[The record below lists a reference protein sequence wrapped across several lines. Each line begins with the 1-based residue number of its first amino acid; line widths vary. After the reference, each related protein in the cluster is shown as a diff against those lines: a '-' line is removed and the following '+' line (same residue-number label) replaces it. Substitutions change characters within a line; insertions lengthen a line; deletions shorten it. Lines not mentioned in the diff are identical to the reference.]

1 VATVFRAKKVV
12 TMAGPVIENG
22 AVAITGDRISAV
34 GSWRELQSL
43 GGNLINLGD
52 VALLP
57 GLINS
62 HCHLDY
68 TILAGRLPPQPSF
81 ADWIR
86 QINSARRELTAE
98 DYLRSIANGISEAQ
112 RWGTTSVA
120 NVESM
125 PEILSRL
132 PRPPLRIWWF
142 AELIDVQPRCTSNEL
157 VGNAT
162 SISQDK
168 NDWLGGFGL
177 SPHAP
182 YTVSPE
188 LLREAVVVARR
199 NHLRLTM
206 HLAESDEEMEMFSKG
221 RGRLFDLLQG
231 LGRTMEDC
239 QQNKTPLALMLDR
252 VTLDDRWIVVHLN
265 ELTESDFDRLAQG
278 PHFHIAHCP
287 GSGRYFQHRPFALR
301 RLLDMGFN
309 ICLGTDSLASN
320 SSLSLFAEMRILRQG
335 FPWLEREQILRMAT
349 VNGARALGEENS
361 VGKISEGFYADLIA
375 IPLRQTAEVY
385 EQIIDFDQEVPWMM
399 LAGQV
404 QRANR

>member
-12 TMAGPVIENG
+12 TMVGPVIENG

-34 GSWRELQSL
+34 GFWRELQSL
-43 GGNLINLGD
+43 GGNVINLGD

-68 TILAGRLPPQPSF
+68 TVLAGRLPPQPSF

-86 QINSARRELTAE
+86 QINSTRRELTAG
-98 DYLRSIANGISEAQ
+98 DYLRSIVKGISEAQ

-125 PEILSRL
+125 PEILSQL
-132 PRPPLRIWWF
+132 PRPLLRIWWF
-142 AELIDVQPRCTSNEL
+142 AELIDVQSRCTSNEL
-157 VGNAT
+157 VGNA
-162 SISQDK
+162 ISFFQGK

-188 LLREAVVVARR
+188 LLREAVAVAWR

-206 HLAESDEEMEMFSKG
+206 HLAESDEEMEMFCEG

-252 VTLDDRWIVVHLN
+252 ETLNDRWIVVHLN

-278 PHFHIAHCP
+278 PRFHIAHCP
-287 GSGRYFQHRPFALR
+287 RSGRYFQHRPFALR
-301 RLLDMGFN
+301 RLLEMGFN

-320 SSLSLFAEMRILRQG
+320 SSLSLFAEMRTLRQG
-335 FPWLEREQILRMAT
+335 HPWLEPEQILRMAT

-361 VGKISEGFYADLIA
+361 IGKISEGFYADLIA
-375 IPLRQTAEVY
+375 IPLRQTVEVY
-385 EQIIDFDQEVPWMM
+385 EQIIDYDQEVPWMT

-404 QRANR
+404 HRTNR